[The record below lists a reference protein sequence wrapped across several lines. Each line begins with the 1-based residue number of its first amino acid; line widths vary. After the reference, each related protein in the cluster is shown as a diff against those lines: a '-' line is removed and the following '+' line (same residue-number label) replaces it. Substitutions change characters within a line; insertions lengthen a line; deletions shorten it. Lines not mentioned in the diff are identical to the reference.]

1 MRMKMSRDRGLR
13 RGMYHRSADF
23 TALEY
28 IYRISI
34 KYDLDS
40 NDLFSSFVEAWQSQE
55 SKCESLLIECREKTR
70 DYAIFLITKSFNVVA
85 QFQLPNHI
93 LHETNSLKKF
103 ISENGLKQKKNTKV
117 KVDNPSIKELKV
129 GMKRINLTGT
139 ITEISKTNIVFT
151 RFGEANKVANAK
163 LTDETGF
170 IQLPLWNQKIQTV
183 APGDLVQIE
192 NASVAYYRGKL
203 QLRIHGRDQLKII
216 KKDKPIKKP
225 KKE

>member
-1 MRMKMSRDRGLR
+1 MRMKMSRDRGRR

-70 DYAIFLITKSFNVVA
+70 DYAIFLITKSSNVVA

-93 LHETNSLKKF
+93 LHETNSLKRF
-103 ISENGLKQKKNTKV
+103 ISEHGLKQKKNTKV
-117 KVDNPSIKELKV
+117 NVDHPSIRDLKV

-139 ITEISKTNIVFT
+139 ITEISKSNTVFT
-151 RFGEANKVANAK
+151 RFGEANEVANAK

-192 NASVAYYRGKL
+192 NASVTYYRGKL
-203 QLRIHGRDQLKII
+203 QLRIRGGDQLKII
-216 KKDKPIKKP
+216 NKGKPIKKP